1 MNMTILFGPP
11 GVGKSTIYAM
21 VAQLNKRK
29 KEAYYERI
37 NKSKLYALLE
47 PLQIPLEHV
56 ELRTLTT
63 KDKFIYLFNKAKNG
77 IPIALY
83 NMLYSKN
90 FFDVIYCTDETVQD
104 TIYVDY
110 ADWGKFK
117 PYPNSLFLGEEAG
130 IGLDNRKFKDL
141 SKYSKRFACIFRH
154 QYVCILL
161 CSQTSDVDKAYRNR
175 ADKMY
180 KILKV
185 GPFTVLRKILYDVGV
200 DDETHQ
206 LSDRYYN
213 ITPFQWFMELL
224 RSMKKKN
231 RYKKIR
237 WENSFFI
244 YRPFWYPYFDSY
256 VDNYDYP
263 MPDPYLVYLE
273 QQEKQQQEQEEQE
286 NEDNDN

>member
-1 MNMTILFGPP
+1 MIAIFFGPP
-11 GVGKSTIYAM
+11 GVGKSTLYACI
-21 VAQLNKRK
+21 AQLNKRK

-37 NKSKLYALLE
+37 SKSKLYALLE
-47 PLQIPLEHV
+47 PLQIPLDHI
-56 ELRTLTT
+56 ELRTLNT
-63 KDKFIYLFNKAKNG
+63 KDKVIYLFNKTKNS
-77 IPIALY
+77 IPIALF

-90 FFDVIYCTDETVQD
+90 FFDVIYCTDETIQD

-110 ADWGKFK
+110 ADWGMFK
-117 PYPNSLFLGEEAG
+117 PTPNCLFLGEEAG
-130 IGLDNRKFKDL
+130 IGISNRAWKGL
-141 SKYSKRFACIFRH
+141 SKESKRFACIHRH
-154 QYVCILL
+154 QLACIALV
-161 CSQTSDVDKAYRNR
+161 SQTVDVDKVYKAR
-175 ADKMY
+175 AEIMHQIHKF
-180 KILKV
+180 
-185 GPFTVLRKILYDVGV
+185 GPFTVLRRIVYNTGV

-206 LSDRYYN
+206 LADKYYN

-224 RSMKKKN
+224 RSVKKKN

-237 WENSFFI
+237 WEKSFFI

>member
-1 MNMTILFGPP
+1 MMAIFFGPP
-11 GVGKSTIYAM
+11 GVGKSTLYAM
-21 VAQLNKRK
+21 IAQLNKRK

-37 NKSKLYALLE
+37 SKSKLYAKLE

-56 ELRTLTT
+56 ELRTLNM
-63 KDKFIYLFNKAKNG
+63 KDKVIYLCKKTKNA
-77 IPIALY
+77 IPIAVF

-104 TIYVDY
+104 TIFVDY
-110 ADWGKFK
+110 ADWGMFK
-117 PYPNSLFLGEEAG
+117 PTPNCLFLGEEAG
-130 IGLDNRKFKDL
+130 IGLDNRQWKGL

-154 QYVCILL
+154 QLASIAL
-161 CSQTSDVDKAYRNR
+161 CSQTVDVDKAYKNR
-175 ADKMY
+175 AELMF
-180 KILKV
+180 KIHKV
-185 GPFTVLRKILYDVGV
+185 GPFTVLRRIVYDTGV

-206 LSDRYYN
+206 LADKYYN

-224 RSMKKKN
+224 GSIKKKN

-237 WENSFFI
+237 WEKSFFI

-273 QQEKQQQEQEEQE
+273 QQEKQQEQEEQE
-286 NEDNDN
+286 NENA